1 MIRHRIHDHFAVATA
16 SAALKAETRTF
27 DCGAGRG
34 AFREAADASL
44 VPRVPAAARAGVG
57 RRARRVGGSALPALR
72 RTARIAVALLATAL
86 LGACASAPK
95 MAQHG
100 IPTDRELAPVRAQPH
115 ARADRFLD
123 VDAMLAA
130 RSATLPRV
138 IVADGAAGDD
148 ITPAQ
153 AALVANRAARD
164 VCNAL
169 APHLELVE
177 RGGDLDVE
185 LRLIALQ
192 PTSRGVAGVSEVIGY
207 FAPVSVRLPV
217 GLGGLAIDGLARS
230 ADGDVLVLR
239 WAEGANALTESALIS
254 TIGDAY
260 QLANEFADDFADAV
274 VDPRGRD
281 GETRRKLDRAQ
292 REANKALC
300 RDRFGSRSVAGLGA
314 SFLLPLAPE
323 MLDEGAPGSP
333 GTAIG
338 GDGRKDGLHD

>member
-1 MIRHRIHDHFAVATA
+1 MIRHRIHGDFAVAPP
-16 SAALKAETRTF
+16 SAALKAETGTS
-27 DCGAGRG
+27 DCSAGCG
-34 AFREAADASL
+34 AFREAGDASH

-57 RRARRVGGSALPALR
+57 RRTRHVEGSALPDLR
-72 RTARIAVALLATAL
+72 RTARIAMSLLATAL
-86 LGACASAPK
+86 LGACASASK

-100 IPTDRELAPVRAQPH
+100 ISTDRELTSVRAEAY

-123 VDAMLAA
+123 VDAVLAA
-130 RSATLPRV
+130 RSATLPRIV
-138 IVADGAAGDD
+138 VADGAAGED

-177 RGGDLDVE
+177 RDGDLDVE
-185 LRLIALQ
+185 LHLIALQ

-207 FAPVSVRLPV
+207 FAPVSVRLPA
-217 GLGGLAIDGLARS
+217 GLGGLAIDGVARG

-260 QLANEFADDFADAV
+260 QLANAFADDFAEAM
-274 VDPRGRD
+274 VDPRGREGD
-281 GETRRKLDRAQ
+281 TRRKLDRGQ

-300 RDRFGSRSVAGLGA
+300 RARFGSQSVAGLGA

-323 MLDEGAPGSP
+323 MIDEGAPDSP

-338 GDGRKDGLHD
+338 GDGRNDGLHD